1 MNIDVYNISPEE
13 LNKMIQDIKET
24 NRKVCKNPQIY
35 SQYDDYSSETV
46 EFEDLDIS
54 NIEKENK
61 KE

>member
-1 MNIDVYNISPEE
+1 MSIDVYNISLEE
-13 LNKMIQDIKET
+13 LNKMIQDIRET

-46 EFEDLDIS
+46 EFEDLDLS

>member
-1 MNIDVYNISPEE
+1 
-13 LNKMIQDIKET
+13 MIQDIRET
-24 NRKVCKNPQIY
+24 NRKICKHPQIF

-46 EFEDLDIS
+46 EFEDLDLS